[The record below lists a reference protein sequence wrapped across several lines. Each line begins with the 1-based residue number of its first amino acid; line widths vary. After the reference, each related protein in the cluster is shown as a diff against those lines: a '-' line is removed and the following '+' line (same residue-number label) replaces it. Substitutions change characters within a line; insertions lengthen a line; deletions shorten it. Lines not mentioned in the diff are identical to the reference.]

1 MAKETGK
8 STESIESLL
17 EERQKVLQWLDR
29 LNMADSETPPDV
41 RDRVRSDYEGRLEKV
56 AEELTSYTEDL
67 QGTLARHQANHAELS
82 GKEKESDARMAEAKL
97 RHAVGEFPESRWNAL
112 HSEIL
117 GELVKIREELK
128 TAEDEINRLE
138 EVLSLIHARPVAE
151 PAGHAAESKVASAA
165 RAPDVSPPPS
175 PPRPEPVASAPKAG
189 AETGFD
195 ELAFIKSVT
204 EDEAQGPDAAQATGQ
219 HPRVQNPIKPM
230 RVSQEVPA
238 VPEVPR
244 GGSEDSGPK
253 KTLKCAECGVMNFPT
268 EWYCERCGAE
278 LASI

>member
-1 MAKETGK
+1 MAKERGK
-8 STESIESLL
+8 STESIEALL

-29 LNMADSETPPDV
+29 LNMADSETPAEV
-41 RDRVRSDYEGRLEKV
+41 RDRVRSDYEGRLERV
-56 AEELTSYTEDL
+56 AEELTAYTEEL

-97 RHAVGEFPESRWNAL
+97 RHAVGEFPESKWNAL

-128 TAEDEINRLE
+128 TAEDEINRHE
-138 EVLSLIHARPVAE
+138 EVLNLIHARPVAE
-151 PAGHAAESKVASAA
+151 PAAASAPVSRA
-165 RAPDVSPPPS
+165 REVSPPPS
-175 PPRPEPVASAPKAG
+175 PPRPEPVASVPKA
-189 AETGFD
+189 AQKTGFD

-204 EDEAQGPDAAQATGQ
+204 EDEAHGPAAAQATGQ
-219 HPRVQNPIKPM
+219 HPRIQDPIKPM
-230 RVSQEVPA
+230 RVSQEIPSI
-238 VPEVPR
+238 PEVPS
-244 GGSEDSGPK
+244 GASGADYGPK
-253 KTLKCAECGVMNFPT
+253 KTLKCGECGVMNFPT